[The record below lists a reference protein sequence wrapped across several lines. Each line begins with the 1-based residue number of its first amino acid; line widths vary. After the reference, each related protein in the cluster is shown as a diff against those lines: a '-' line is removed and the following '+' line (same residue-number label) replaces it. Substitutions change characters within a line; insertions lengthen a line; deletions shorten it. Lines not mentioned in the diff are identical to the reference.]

1 MNPDLKFRRLAS
13 KDKMM
18 VSPTQN
24 WLDREIDF
32 ILRSYFQD
40 ARRLAE
46 MTWPQSV
53 CDLMRSVLVSIRGR
67 EDVLLTLHLHTEEVN
82 KLVDVLKPS
91 SSSHVTLRQK
101 RLLGDVLRGV
111 RRRKMQLMVKKPSL
125 YFPPM
130 PTMKEMREAVEDMDT
145 DGSASSPRDSLESME
160 CETSDEEIMKVES
173 LDTYM

>member
-13 KDKMM
+13 KDKI

-53 CDLMRSVLVSIRGR
+53 CDLIRTVLMSIRGR
-67 EDVLLTLHLHTEEVN
+67 EDVLLSLHLHTDEVN
-82 KLVDVLKPS
+82 KLVDVLRPS
-91 SSSHVTLRQK
+91 SSGHITLRQK
-101 RLLGDVLRGV
+101 RVLGDVLRGV
-111 RRRKMQLMVKKPSL
+111 RRRKMQIMIKKPSL

-130 PTMKEMREAVEDMDT
+130 PTMKEVREAIDDMDA
-145 DGSASSPRDSLESME
+145 DVSVSPPRDSLDSME

-173 LDTYM
+173 LDTYMM